1 MRRVFKN
8 YLITEKIMTREEFV
22 NAKWEYGMEV
32 KVTNDLINGEVLE
45 VAGVDFINGEVSVY
59 ATDSVFAACPFCDVE
74 ILPDTLMF
82 D

>member
-1 MRRVFKN
+1 
-8 YLITEKIMTREEFV
+8 
-22 NAKWEYGMEV
+22 MEA